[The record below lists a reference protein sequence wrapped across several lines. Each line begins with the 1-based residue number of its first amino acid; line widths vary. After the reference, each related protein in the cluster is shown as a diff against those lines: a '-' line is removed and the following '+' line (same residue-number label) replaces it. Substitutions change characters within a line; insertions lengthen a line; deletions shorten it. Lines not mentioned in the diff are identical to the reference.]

1 MAVRVGSVYCDIV
14 TVSGSL
20 APQVIAVEV
29 PVPSSRIG
37 CRVAPNVNVRAAL
50 PRWSRRWFHGSCRR
64 ERQFVAHHFAATS
77 RIANFADAGALAIA
91 LELHRGPPVLHIAAI
106 RTQGNLMR
114 HFNTDLYAVVFSIV
128 IAFAFLS
135 AATAAPKLSEAD
147 DAAIKSAIASCKAEA
162 KAKKIG
168 FTSRRAFLRDCVTET
183 IKNNP
188 PKR

>member
-1 MAVRVGSVYCDIV
+1 M
-14 TVSGSL
+14 VSWL
-20 APQVIAVEV
+20 LPPRTAI
-29 PVPSSRIG
+29 
-37 CRVAPNVNVRAAL
+37 CRTP
-50 PRWSRRWFHGSCRR
+50 FCRDKSHR
-64 ERQFVAHHFAATS
+64 KLCRSGV
-77 RIANFADAGALAIA
+77 LAIA
-91 LELHRGPPVLHIAAI
+91 LELHHGPPILHIAAI
-106 RTQGNLMR
+106 KTQGNLMR
-114 HFNTDLYAVVFSIV
+114 RFNTDLCAVVFSIV
-128 IAFAFLS
+128 IAFAFPP

>member
-1 MAVRVGSVYCDIV
+1 M
-14 TVSGSL
+14 
-20 APQVIAVEV
+20 
-29 PVPSSRIG
+29 
-37 CRVAPNVNVRAAL
+37 
-50 PRWSRRWFHGSCRR
+50 
-64 ERQFVAHHFAATS
+64 
-77 RIANFADAGALAIA
+77 
-91 LELHRGPPVLHIAAI
+91 

-114 HFNTDLYAVVFSIV
+114 HFNTDLYAVVFSIA